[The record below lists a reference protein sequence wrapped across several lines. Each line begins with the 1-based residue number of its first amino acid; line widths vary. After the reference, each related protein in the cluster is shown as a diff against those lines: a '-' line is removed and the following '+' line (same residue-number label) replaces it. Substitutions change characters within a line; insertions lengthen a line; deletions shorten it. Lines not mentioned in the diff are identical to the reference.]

1 MKAKDMINLSEE
13 ELLTKE
19 KDFRQELF
27 NLRLRQKMG
36 SLEKPSRITDLRK
49 DIARVETLL
58 SQRTKSAKKA
68 EEIAK
73 VG

>member
-1 MKAKDMINLSEE
+1 MKAKEMINLSEE

-68 EEIAK
+68 E
-73 VG
+73 